1 MDILYTVFY
10 FIVAIGL
17 LVAIHEFG
25 HFWVARKVGVKVIRF
40 SIGFGKVIWSYQKNS
55 DSTEYV
61 LSAIPLGGYVKMVDE
76 REGEV
81 KQEDLPFAFNRQS
94 LLARTAIVA
103 AGPIFNLLLAV
114 LLLWAVFTIGET
126 GMRPIIGTIESGTIA
141 EQAGFSEGEEI
152 LKINDENAPTWSETM
167 NLLFSSAMQGDEEI
181 KVSVKNN
188 DEIEQTHFIQ
198 LAEGDSESP
207 EIFYEKLGL
216 KPWSPTL
223 KPIIGKI
230 IENSA
235 AKTAGLQ
242 TGDLIISANKDPMTD
257 WMTWVKYVR
266 NHPEESIQLMV
277 ERDDIRLPI
286 VIIPERVKNEEK
298 DFGRIGA
305 GVEVPED
312 LIDSLRVEYS
322 LPLGEALITAIEKTW
337 FYSINTVK
345 MMWKMLIG
353 KASAENLSGP
363 ISIAQYAGQSA
374 EMGLVPFFR
383 FLAIVSISL
392 GVLNLLPVPV
402 LDGGHLMFFA
412 IEAIKGSPI
421 SEKIQIYFQQFGM
434 LMLMSLMFFAVFLD
448 LGRLF
453 Q

>member
-40 SIGFGKVIWSYQKNS
+40 SIGFGKVIGSYQKNS

-76 REGEV
+76 REGDV
-81 KQEDLPFAFNRQS
+81 KPEDLPFAFNRQS

-126 GMRPIIGTIESGTIA
+126 GMRPIVGTIESGTMA
-141 EQAGFSEGEEI
+141 EQSGFSEGEEI
-152 LKINDENAPTWSETM
+152 LRVNDENAPTWSETM

-242 TGDLIISANKDPMTD
+242 TGDLIISANKDLMTD
-257 WMTWVKYVR
+257 WTTWVEYVR

-277 ERDDIRLPI
+277 ERDGIRLPI
-286 VIIPERVKNEEK
+286 VIIPERIKNEEK

-305 GVEVPED
+305 GVDVPED

-353 KASAENLSGP
+353 KASAENLS
-363 ISIAQYAGQSA
+363 
-374 EMGLVPFFR
+374 
-383 FLAIVSISL
+383 
-392 GVLNLLPVPV
+392 VL
-402 LDGGHLMFFA
+402 
-412 IEAIKGSPI
+412 IE
-421 SEKIQIYFQQFGM
+421 
-434 LMLMSLMFFAVFLD
+434 
-448 LGRLF
+448 
-453 Q
+453 